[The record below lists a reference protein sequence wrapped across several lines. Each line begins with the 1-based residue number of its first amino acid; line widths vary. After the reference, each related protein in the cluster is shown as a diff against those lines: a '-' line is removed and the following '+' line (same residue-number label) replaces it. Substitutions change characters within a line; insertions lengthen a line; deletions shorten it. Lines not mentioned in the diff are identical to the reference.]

1 MAETNKSVDAS
12 KLVPKKRIVRK
23 GPPPKIT
30 KKVAPKPPPEGE
42 EFANRNRAFAFSIA
56 QQMKERRRELDQ
68 AVTQQETEEIRL
80 SKRPTTRAKGQQTQR
95 FPDQDLE
102 SFKKMLLQLR
112 DTIATRSGALK
123 TVALEQTDDRG
134 GEDDD
139 GSDAFARLQSLGQVD
154 QQNKTVAKIDEAL
167 RRIEDGTYGVCEVCG
182 QLIRKPRLLN
192 MPFAHTCME
201 CQNAIEKPFGS
212 R

>member
-1 MAETNKSVDAS
+1 MSSEKKSVDAS
-12 KLVPKKRIVRK
+12 KLVPKKRVVRK

-30 KKVAPKPPPEGE
+30 KKPTPKPQPEGE
-42 EFANRNRAFAFSIA
+42 EFANMNRAFAFSIA
-56 QQMKERRRELDQ
+56 EQMKERRRERDQ
-68 AVTQQETEEIRL
+68 AVVQEVEEIRL
-80 SKRPTTRAKGQQTQR
+80 SKRPTTRSKGQQTQR

-102 SFKKMLLQLR
+102 TFKKMLLQLR
-112 DTIATRSGALK
+112 ETIATRSGALK

-167 RRIEDGTYGVCEVCG
+167 RRIEDGSYGVCEVCG

-201 CQNAIEKPFGS
+201 CQNAMEKPFGG